1 MKAREITKVIMDKQ
15 GVNNASM
22 ADRLN
27 ITPAALWDRLN
38 NKKVKDIPVSTLS
51 EMLRALDYK
60 VVIVPRSSRISADG
74 YEVE

>member
-15 GVNNASM
+15 GVSNASM
-22 ADRLN
+22 ADRLK
-27 ITPAALWDRLN
+27 ITQAALWDRLN
-38 NKKVKDIPVSTLS
+38 TKKAKDIPVSMLS

-60 VVIVPRSSRISADG
+60 VVIVPRSSRLPTDG

>member
-22 ADRLN
+22 ADRIN
-27 ITPAALWDRLN
+27 ITQAALWDRLN
-38 NKKVKDIPVSTLS
+38 TKKAKDIPVSMLS

-60 VVIVPRSSRISADG
+60 VVIVPRSSRLPSDG

>member
-1 MKAREITKVIMDKQ
+1 MKARELIKVIMEKQ
-15 GVNNASM
+15 AVSNACM

-27 ITPAALWDRLN
+27 ITQAALWDRLN
-38 NKKVKDIPVSTLS
+38 TKKVKDIPVSLLS

-60 VVIVPRSSRISADG
+60 VVIVPRSSRVPADG